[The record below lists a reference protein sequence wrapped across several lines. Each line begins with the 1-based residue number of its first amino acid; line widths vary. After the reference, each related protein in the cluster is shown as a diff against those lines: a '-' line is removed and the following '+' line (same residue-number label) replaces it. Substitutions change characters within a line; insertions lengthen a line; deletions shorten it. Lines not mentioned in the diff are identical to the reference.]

1 MEYLYDYA
9 AFTARLLTVVAALA
23 LPLLLAA
30 ALFRG
35 RRREGAEV
43 SLSVRR
49 LNDHLRDLRLTM
61 NAALSDPKTARRA
74 AKQARK
80 ADERARRDGGGDEAG
95 RVFVCR
101 FTGDLRASAVAS
113 LREEITAILA
123 VARPGD
129 EVAVVLESAGGTIHG
144 YGLAASQLARVRGAG
159 IALTVAVDKIA
170 ASGGYMMAC
179 VADRILAA
187 PFAIV
192 GSIGVIAQLPN
203 FNRWLKRHDVDFEQ
217 ITAGKF
223 KRTLSLF
230 GENTEE
236 DREKFQEELEDA
248 HTLFKAFIAEHRPGL
263 DLERLATGEHWFGTR
278 ALELGLVDAIATSDA
293 YLCERAAEAQVF
305 EISAERPKSLW
316 ERLFG
321 RAG

>member
-9 AFTARLLTVVAALA
+9 AFTARLLTVIAALA

-49 LNDHLRDLRLTM
+49 LNDHLREMRLAM

-80 ADERARRDGGGDEAG
+80 ADERARRDGSGEAG

-230 GENTEE
+230 GENTDE

-248 HTLFKAFIAEHRPGL
+248 HALFKAFIAEHRPGL